1 MDGQR
6 WYESKERI
14 AVVFRM
20 KNYENWLTTWRV
32 ALLTNGGADQ
42 IDRNTVN
49 HLFFDALDQQETLMQ
64 SDFFSWL

>member
-1 MDGQR
+1 
-6 WYESKERI
+6 
-14 AVVFRM
+14 M

-32 ALLTNGGADQ
+32 ALLTNGRADQ

-49 HLFFDALDQQETLMQ
+49 HQFFDALDQQEILMQ